1 MGKKT
6 WILPVEVGCRGFQ
19 SQSVWKMLGA
29 VGIKERV
36 RKIAV
41 HALGRAAERASSSG
55 YDAVNQLGSQRRRG
69 AAAVFSVQMVGLFRE
84 YFSYP
89 TKTSVSMQF
98 SQLAFPALT
107 FCNMNQIRQ
116 SSNWYEYQE
125 LYEIY
130 QTSWHQNMVNNANFT
145 IDDLKSWGMPE
156 DDAQA
161 LLIDFQNARDSYE
174 AWKSRILF
182 QLRNISKEER
192 FSIGHKADVFIHST
206 TIAGY
211 FLESKAYDVIQSA
224 SYGNCF
230 TLDSSS
236 MIARGTGQSHAL
248 SIVFNIERYEYF
260 KQSSSAFGVRMVLH
274 EKGTLPLPESEGLTL
289 NTAFETNVGIRQV
302 SIERLGGRYGDCTNG
317 ESFVDKYNSSYTV
330 PVCYVVC
337 EAEHMASECG
347 CIPLN
352 TPESIPL
359 DMPICDVDDISV
371 RNCSTE
377 VKNYIYK
384 GDLTCDCKTPCKQT
398 VYTTT
403 LSGRSWP
410 HDEYLKNVILED
422 ICGRNNSAYDG
433 YYKYTNKFCDK
444 QANDTLTAAE
454 LEEIAG
460 NFISVNI
467 YFEDLN
473 YEKISEEALY
483 NTIRFLSDIGGA
495 MGFYMG
501 ASLLTYVEILQVIP
515 EMIILFCS
523 RKKASVNPK

>member
-1 MGKKT
+1 MEDKQDGVKRSVRQV
-6 WILPVEVGCRGFQ
+6 LVELVD
-19 SQSVWKMLGA
+19 
-29 VGIKERV
+29 
-36 RKIAV
+36 
-41 HALGRAAERASSSG
+41 SSSIHG
-55 YDAVNQLGSQRRRG
+55 LPRLVSSRHIAIKILWFLLLVG
-69 AAAVFSVQMVGLFRE
+69 AAAVLSVQMVGLFRE

-89 TKTSVSMQF
+89 TQTSVSMQF

-107 FCNMNQIRQ
+107 FCNMNQIRH
-116 SSNWYEYQE
+116 SSNWNDYQE
-125 LYEIY
+125 LFDIY
-130 QTSWHQNMVNNANFT
+130 QESWKQNIVDT
-145 IDDLKSWGMPE
+145 VDIKLDELLSWGMPE
-156 DDAQA
+156 DDAES
-161 LLIDFQNARDSYE
+161 LLTEFQNPRDGYE

-192 FSIGHKADVFIHST
+192 FSIGHKADVFLHST

-211 FLESKAYDVIQSA
+211 FIEPTVYDVIQSA

-352 TPESIPL
+352 TPERVSL
-359 DMPICDVDDISV
+359 DKPICDVANFSV
-371 RNCSTE
+371 RSCSTK
-377 VKNYIYK
+377 VKNYIYH

-410 HDEYLKNVILED
+410 HDEYLKNVILKD
-422 ICGRNNSAYDG
+422 ICGRNNSAYEE
-433 YYKYTNKFCDK
+433 YYKNGNTFCEKLKSDS
-444 QANDTLTAAE
+444 LTDDE

-515 EMIILFCS
+515 ELIILFCS
-523 RKKASVNPK
+523 RNKASVNPK